1 MRDEL
6 KEEIKDIKEQWKR
19 KEMHWEGK
27 IKMVKEKIENMVIG
41 GVNEDLQGKI
51 KKLEKQENI
60 RERKEK
66 RNNIVIKGWKIPK
79 RDSLETA
86 VEEMLQRE
94 LHAEVKVI
102 EAIWTKRETNMVTA
116 KLYDKEQKRIVMIRK
131 NNLKGKNIIIDNDLT
146 WKEKQIQREIRAI
159 AEAEKIKGAKV
170 KIGYRKLQVDER
182 KFIWREE
189 KGSKGTKFL
198 EPTELCRPIS
208 RQAEQE
214 GSGNSGELCNGR
226 DRRREARNYKSK
238 VTQAEKVGK

>member
-27 IKMVKEKIENMVIG
+27 IKMVEEKIENMVIG
-41 GVNEDLQGKI
+41 GVNEDLQGQI

-66 RNNIVIKGWKIPK
+66 RNNIVIKGWKVPK

-102 EAIWTKRETNMVTA
+102 EAIWTKRETNIVTA

-146 WKEKQIQREIRAI
+146 WKERQIQRERY
-159 AEAEKIKGAKV
+159 E
-170 KIGYRKLQVDER
+170 RLQ
-182 KFIWREE
+182 KQ
-189 KGSKGTKFL
+189 KK
-198 EPTELCRPIS
+198 
-208 RQAEQE
+208 
-214 GSGNSGELCNGR
+214 
-226 DRRREARNYKSK
+226 
-238 VTQAEKVGK
+238 

>member
-27 IKMVKEKIENMVIG
+27 IKMVEKIENMVIG

-66 RNNIVIKGWKIPK
+66 RNNIVIKEWKVPK

-102 EAIWTKRETNMVTA
+102 EAIWTKRETNIVTA

-146 WKEKQIQREIRAI
+146 WKERQIQREIRAI

-182 KFIWREE
+182 KFIWREG

-198 EPTELCRPIS
+198 EPTELYRPIS
-208 RQAEQE
+208 RQAE
-214 GSGNSGELCNGR
+214 
-226 DRRREARNYKSK
+226 
-238 VTQAEKVGK
+238 